1 MLAAQGDGIGGDVMA
16 SDREKS
22 MWRQDDGS
30 PSAGFTLVELLVV
43 LGIIGLVAAVVAPR
57 VLTYL
62 GTAKVE
68 TAKVQIRNLESAL
81 ELYYLDMGNYPTNE
95 EGLAALAKAPLSAA
109 AWNGP
114 YLKNA
119 DALLDPWGNRYVY
132 LAPAEGRDV
141 IVRSFGRDGKEG
153 GSELDGDLP

>member
-1 MLAAQGDGIGGDVMA
+1 MGL
-16 SDREKS
+16 SPKLSTLSEP
-22 MWRQDDGS
+22 RQTNH

-62 GTAKVE
+62 ATAKVE
-68 TAKVQIRNLESAL
+68 TAKVQIRNVESAL
-81 ELYYLDMGNYPTNE
+81 ELYYLDLGSYPTNE
-95 EGLAALAKAPLSAA
+95 EGLAALAKAPASAT

-119 DALLDPWGNRYVY
+119 DSLLDPWGNKYVY
-132 LAPAEGRDV
+132 LAPADGKDAV
-141 IVRSFGRDGKEG
+141 VRSLGRDGKEG
-153 GSELDGDLP
+153 GSDIDGDLP